1 MKTLRQTLQQ
11 AESDAVAIGHFNIS
25 DLVGLKAA
33 FDSARELNVP
43 VVVGTSEGERKFMGV
58 HQAAAVVKSLRE
70 RYEFPIFLNADHTH
84 SLEAAIEA
92 AKAGYD
98 WVVFDV
104 SNQPFEQNIRQTR
117 ETVEA
122 LKSIRPDILVEG
134 EIGDIGSGS
143 EIHDLAGDL
152 RLTTPTEAKQFVTE
166 THVDALAP
174 AVGNR
179 HGMSKAMAAGET
191 RKHLNIERIRE
202 IKAATHIFMTLHGA
216 SGTDDNDLRQA
227 IAAGMTVVHI
237 NTEVRLA
244 WRRGFDDAF
253 AKQPAEIVPYKIL
266 PHVVNTIKDA
276 VKNRLELFS
285 SGQTRVRSASERG

>member
-25 DLVGLKAA
+25 DLVGLRAA

-43 VVVGTSEGERKFMGV
+43 VVVCTSEGEREFMGV
-58 HQAAAVVKSLRE
+58 RQAAAVVKSLRE
-70 RYEFPIFLNADHTH
+70 RCEFPIFLNADHTH
-84 SLEAAIEA
+84 SLKAAIEA

-104 SNQPFEQNIRQTR
+104 SNEPFEQNIRQTK

-122 LKSIRPDILVEG
+122 LKSVRPDILVEG

-152 RLTTPTEAKQFVTE
+152 RLTTPAEAKQFVTE
-166 THVDALAP
+166 TRVDTLAP

-227 IAAGMTVVHI
+227 IAAGMTVIHI

-253 AKQPAEIVPYKIL
+253 ARQPTEIVPYKIL
-266 PHVVNTIKDA
+266 PHVVDTIKD
-276 VKNRLELFS
+276 VMKSRLELFHR
-285 SGQTRVRSASERG
+285 GQPRVRSAFERG

>member
-1 MKTLRQTLQQ
+1 MKSLRQKLQE

-33 FDSARELNVP
+33 FDSARELSVP
-43 VVVGTSEGERKFMGV
+43 VIVGTSEGEREFMGV

-70 RYEFPIFLNADHTH
+70 QYEFPIFLNADHTH
-84 SLEAAIEA
+84 SLLAAIEA

-104 SNQPFEQNIRQTR
+104 SNQPFEQNIRQTK
-117 ETVEA
+117 EAVEA

-143 EIHDLAGDL
+143 EIHDLAGDS

-166 THVDALAP
+166 TRVDTLAP

-179 HGMSKAMAAGET
+179 HGMSKAMAAGEA
-191 RKHLNIERIRE
+191 RKHLNIEQIRE
-202 IKAATHIFMTLHGA
+202 IKAATRIFMTLHGA
-216 SGTDDNDLRQA
+216 SGTDDNDLQQA

-244 WRRGFDDAF
+244 WRRGFNNAF
-253 AKQPAEIVPYKIL
+253 AAQPAEIVPYKIL
-266 PHVVNTIKDA
+266 PHVVDTIKDV
-276 VKNRLELFS
+276 VKSRLELFNF
-285 SGQTRVRSASERG
+285 GQTRVRSASERG